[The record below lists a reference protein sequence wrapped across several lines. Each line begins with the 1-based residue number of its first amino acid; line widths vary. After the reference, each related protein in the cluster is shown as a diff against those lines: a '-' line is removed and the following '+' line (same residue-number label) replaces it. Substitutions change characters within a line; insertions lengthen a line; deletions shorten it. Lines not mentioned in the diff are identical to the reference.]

1 MALLEVRDLYTGFG
15 SHPVL
20 HGVEFDVDH
29 GEFVAILGLNGAGK
43 SVTLNCVSGL
53 VKIWRGSVFLDGDDI
68 SHLQPEDRVR
78 AGLAHVPQGSRVFP
92 NLTVEQNLRLG
103 GATVADKD
111 RYAANLDR
119 VLEVF
124 PRLRERMDQGAGTMS
139 GGERAMLAAGR
150 ALMSDPKLLIVDE
163 PSQGL
168 APTAVADLAEVLRQV
183 NDAGTA
189 VLLVEQNVTFAIRL
203 AERLYL
209 LQKGAVALHTAV
221 EDLEDPS
228 ELLDAL
234 GMGTLLADRVRRA
247 VAARVGR

>member
-20 HGVEFDVDH
+20 HGVEFDVEP

-43 SVTLNCVSGL
+43 SVTLKCVSGL
-53 VKIWRGSVFLDGDDI
+53 VEIWRGTVTLDGQDI
-68 SHLQPEDRVR
+68 TRLQPEDRVG

-92 NLTVEQNLRLG
+92 NLSVEQNLRLG
-103 GATVADKD
+103 GATVRDKD
-111 RYAANLDR
+111 RYAENLAH
-119 VLEVF
+119 VLDVF
-124 PRLRERMDQGAGTMS
+124 PRLGERLDQRAGTMS

-168 APTAVADLAEVLRQV
+168 APTAVSDLADVLRQV

-209 LQKGAVALHTAV
+209 LQKGAMALETAV
-221 EDLEDPS
+221 ADLDDPS
-228 ELLDAL
+228 QLLDAL

-247 VAARVGR
+247 VAARAGV